1 MIVYLVAIP
10 LIVHGLANLAGVF
23 SAWAKSM
30 NGFINTAWIFS
41 TGVILKSGIGQA
53 FSLVWLASTLCLAI
67 AGAGVF
73 LHQPWWK
80 LVAILGCAF
89 SLAAILTWW
98 KAVPGGARFGAIF
111 DLVVIALLASP
122 LGERIA
128 QAVK

>member
-1 MIVYLVAIP
+1 MIIYLVAIP
-10 LIVHGLANLAGVF
+10 LVFHGLANMAGVF
-23 SAWAKSM
+23 SAWLKDM
-30 NGFINTAWIFS
+30 QGFTNSTWIFS
-41 TGVILKSGIGQA
+41 NGIMLKSSIGQA
-53 FSLVWLASTLCLAI
+53 FSLVWLASTLCLVA

-80 LVAILGCAF
+80 LAAILGCAF
-89 SLAAILTWW
+89 SLVAILTWW

-111 DLVVIALLASP
+111 DLVVITLLASP